1 MKMIH
6 FLCTLCF
13 CISTLSYQAWSQP
26 EVTGGP
32 LNVPTN
38 GIIDGVYMKEI
49 IPTKKLIEYE
59 HVREADYV
67 WGKRVYQRIDLR
79 EKINHPIYF
88 PFDEINQID
97 GEGEE
102 WVRNSSRWSLWTI
115 IRNSIVYGDL
125 TVFDNENSKALG
137 TYDGDQFKYPITS
150 GMMGGN
156 YQSDSLL
163 RKDLNR
169 LLSIKLP
176 PKQDAQGNIL
186 ALTSILDPEM
196 DSTINGQIVY
206 PPDIFS
212 WVASRDIVAYYLK
225 EDWFF
230 DKERSVLDCRILGI
244 APVVYFDANNKQ
256 VISNSETGAIS
267 GEIQTER
274 ALFWLYFP
282 HLRYTLNNYFV
293 YNDAND
299 AQWMSFDDLFWKRR
313 FNSTM
318 YKESNT
324 YDRKIESYRTGAEAL
339 MEADRIKEEI
349 RTIEH
354 DVWSF

>member
-1 MKMIH
+1 MIH

-13 CISTLSYQAWSQP
+13 CIGTLSFQAWSQP

-49 IPTKKLIEYE
+49 IPTKKMIEYE

-67 WGKRVYQRIDLR
+67 WGKRIYQRIDLR

-88 PFDEINQID
+88 PLDEINFID
-97 GEGEE
+97 EKTEE

-125 TVFDNENSKALG
+125 TVFDNENPKSFG
-137 TYDGDQFKYPITS
+137 TFDGDQFKYPITS

-156 YQSDSLL
+156 YQSDSVM
-163 RKDLNR
+163 RADLNR
-169 LLSIKLP
+169 LLGSLAPIAVDSK
-176 PKQDAQGNIL
+176 GNRL
-186 ALTSILDPEM
+186 ALTSIVDPTEDSLDLSGNP
-196 DSTINGQIVY
+196 VY
-206 PPDIFS
+206 PAREMTWI
-212 WVASRDIVAYYLK
+212 ASRDIVAYYLK

-230 DKERSVLDCRILGI
+230 DKERSVLDYRILGI
-244 APVVYFDANNKQ
+244 APVVYFNSNEKPI
-256 VISNSETGAIS
+256 ISDSKTGALADLV
-267 GEIQTER
+267 QTER

>member
-13 CISTLSYQAWSQP
+13 CLGTLSFQAWSQP

-79 EKINHPIYF
+79 ERINHPIYF
-88 PFDEINQID
+88 PFDEIR
-97 GEGEE
+97 GENE
-102 WVRNSSRWSLWTI
+102 WVRNASRWSLWTI

-125 TVFDNENSKALG
+125 TVFDNENPNALG
-137 TYDGDQFKYPITS
+137 VYDGDQFKYPITS

-156 YQSDSLL
+156 YQSDSLMK
-163 RKDLNR
+163 KDINR
-169 LLSIKLP
+169 LLGTLAP
-176 PKQDAQGNIL
+176 PKTDAQGNFL
-186 ALTSILDPEM
+186 ALTSVLDPEL
-196 DSTINGQIVY
+196 DSLDLAGNPVY
-206 PPDIFS
+206 PEREMIWITS
-212 WVASRDIVAYYLK
+212 QDIVAYYLK

-244 APVVYFDANNKQ
+244 APVVYFDSKGKQ
-256 VISNSETGAIS
+256 VITDSETGAIS
-267 GEIQTER
+267 DAIQSER